1 MTEGIADSGRP
12 VTTYDDY
19 VNAQDRRGLVPAFR
33 WAVSILRTGRV
44 TKRFAMEV
52 AHDLVTAAYL
62 TWGVLMLSLL
72 IFGIVDRPDT
82 HSPLSTLLLALAI
95 VLPGSAVFVSLTIE
109 LPQRLLQL
117 RLRRGTAIDA
127 KLDEELDRGSLSHWL
142 ATHLLISI
150 LGLCSVISIAT
161 TWLIR

>member
-1 MTEGIADSGRP
+1 
-12 VTTYDDY
+12 
-19 VNAQDRRGLVPAFR
+19 
-33 WAVSILRTGRV
+33 
-44 TKRFAMEV
+44 
-52 AHDLVTAAYL
+52 
-62 TWGVLMLSLL
+62 MLSLL

-82 HSPLSTLLLALAI
+82 HSPPSTLLLALAI
-95 VLPGSAVFVSLTIE
+95 VLPGSAVFISLTIE
-109 LPQRLLQL
+109 LPQRLL

-150 LGLCSVISIAT
+150 LGLCAVISIAT